1 MEGFTARIDA
11 AQAQVA
17 VHEARR
23 VDQDLVVQQATDK
36 AEELKAQTEAVK
48 QRSDEA
54 KEELN
59 QLTAKMKEYAVSLF
73 PSMS

>member
-1 MEGFTARIDA
+1 M
-11 AQAQVA
+11 AQVVA
-17 VHEARR
+17 HEARR
-23 VDQDLVVQQATDK
+23 QDQDLVVQQATDK
-36 AEELKAQTEAVK
+36 AELLKAQTDGVK

-59 QLTAKMKEYAVSLF
+59 QLTARMREYAVSLF

>member
-1 MEGFTARIDA
+1 MEGFRARIDA
-11 AQAQVA
+11 AMAQV
-17 VHEARR
+17 VEHEARR
-23 VDQDLVVQQATDK
+23 LDQDLVVQQATDK
-36 AEELKAQTEAVK
+36 VELLKAQTNEVK

-59 QLTAKMKEYAVSLF
+59 QLTAKMREYAVSLF

>member
-1 MEGFTARIDA
+1 MEGFRARIHA
-11 AQAQVA
+11 AMAQV
-17 VHEARR
+17 VENEARR
-23 VDQDLVVQQATDK
+23 LNQDLVVQQATDK
-36 AEELKAQTEAVK
+36 VELLKAQTAEVK

-59 QLTAKMKEYAVSLF
+59 QLTARMREYAVSLF

>member
-1 MEGFTARIDA
+1 MEGFRARIDA
-11 AQAQVA
+11 AMAQV
-17 VHEARR
+17 VEHEARR
-23 VDQDLVVQQATDK
+23 LDQDLVVQQATDK
-36 AEELKAQTEAVK
+36 VELLKAQTNEVK

-59 QLTAKMKEYAVSLF
+59 QLTARMREYAVSLF